1 MKNFLAVATF
11 LAAAICGTA
20 VAQSTAPS
28 SSDLGTSQTQPPA
41 TTQSAQPP
49 QSGAPS
55 QSVPSQPVPTQ
66 LAPAQST
73 AAGPAAQGQ
82 KIAPGSVIPVELTK
96 TIDAKKAKAGD
107 EVVARV
113 TQDMKTNGGEVL
125 VAKDTKIMGHVTA
138 AQPRT
143 KEQKESEL
151 GIAFDHAMTKTGE
164 MQQPMSIQAIIAPLN
179 NAAGGDNG
187 GNQGTPA
194 TGGSTASSP
203 MGSRNTSMGGAP
215 PPPPASTGAAAGTD
229 TTAAG
234 GARPPITGSTQG
246 VIGMPE
252 LKLLEANAQNTALG
266 SVMSSEKGN
275 VKLESGTLMLLRV
288 NP

>member
-1 MKNFLAVATF
+1 MKHFLAVACF

-28 SSDLGTSQTQPPA
+28 SADPGASQTQPPA
-41 TTQSAQPP
+41 NTQSTQQP
-49 QSGAPS
+49 QAAA
-55 QSVPSQPVPTQ
+55 PSQPVP
-66 LAPAQST
+66 AQS
-73 AAGPAAQGQ
+73 ASPAGQSP

-96 TIDAKKAKAGD
+96 TVDAKKAKTGD

-113 TQDMKTNGGEVL
+113 TQDMKTSTGEVL

-138 AQPRT
+138 AQART

-164 MQQPMSIQAIIAPLN
+164 MKQLMSIQAIIAPLDSTSSGD
-179 NAAGGDNG
+179 GGTT
-187 GNQGTPA
+187 QGAPV
-194 TGGSTASSP
+194 TGGGTASSP
-203 MGSRNTSMGGAP
+203 MGSRNTAMGGAP
-215 PPPPASTGAAAGTD
+215 PPPPPPSTGAAAGTD
-229 TTAAG
+229 ATAG
-234 GARPPITGSTQG
+234 SSARPPINGNTQG

-252 LKLLEANAQNTALG
+252 LKLEANAQNAALG
-266 SVMSSEKGN
+266 SVVTSGKGN